1 MKKIDIHTHIMP
13 EHLPPWAEKF
23 GYGGFIKLEHHAA
36 CRAKMMIDNNFFR
49 EVQSNC
55 WDASTRLIDMDQY
68 GIQIQVLSTIPV
80 LFSYWAQPLDA
91 YDISRFLNDH
101 LADVVRRYPE
111 RFIGLGTLPMQD
123 PSLAIQEMERCV
135 HELGLAGIE
144 IGSHINDW
152 NLNDPALLEFYAAA
166 EEMDA
171 CLFVHPWD
179 MVGKEKMPRYWLPWL
194 VGMPAETSLA
204 ICSMIFGGI
213 FEKFPKLR
221 VAFAHGGGAFPGSYG
236 RIKHGFEVRPDLMA
250 IDNPHHP
257 DKYLGKFWVDSLVHD
272 EDMLLKLIH
281 LFGIDKVSLGSDYP
295 FPLGELNPGKLIS
308 TSGLNLDEK
317 SWLNYRAAEAWL
329 GVSDVL
335 SAY

>member
-1 MKKIDIHTHIMP
+1 MP

-23 GYGGFIKLEHHAA
+23 GYGGFVKMEHHAP

-55 WDASTRLIDMDQY
+55 WDASARLPDMDQA
-68 GIQIQVLSTIPV
+68 GIQLQVLSTIPV
-80 LFSYWAQPLDA
+80 LFSYW
-91 YDISRFLNDH
+91 
-101 LADVVRRYPE
+101 E
-111 RFIGLGTLPMQD
+111 K
-123 PSLAIQEMERCV
+123 PSDTFGGPNGIFV
-135 HELGLAGIE
+135 NTGIE

-152 NLNDPALLEFYAAA
+152 NLNDTALLEFYEAA

-236 RIKHGFEVRPDLMA
+236 RIKHGYEVRPDLLA

-272 EDMLLKLIH
+272 EDMLMKLIS

-295 FPLGELNPGKLIS
+295 FPLGELNPGKLIAD
-308 TSGLNLDEK
+308 SGLNLDEK

-329 GVSDVL
+329 GAAENM